1 MQLHNILYRI
11 FLLNNKLIRS
21 LPIFSLAACILFT
34 ACGGTAPVTSTVKTT
49 NQPYSGT
56 PAATSTSPTTTAAA
70 PSSTPEPIV
79 TGEPSLPAAENN
91 PTIVIGVDGIFYP
104 MSLTVSAGTKVDFK
118 NEDCCNYHKLWSDA
132 PFTMNMD
139 PLALIPFNFNKP
151 GTYKFWL
158 DGVQWVYGTVTVT

>member
-1 MQLHNILYRI
+1 M
-11 FLLNNKLIRS
+11 NNKHIRA
-21 LPIFSLAACILFT
+21 LPVFGIAACVVF
-34 ACGGTAPVTSTVKTT
+34 AGCAAAGEATSTVQTSNPPVIEQST
-49 NQPYSGT
+49 T
-56 PAATSTSPTTTAAA
+56 PASSPAPYPAFTTTE
-70 PSSTPEPIV
+70 ST
-79 TGEPSLPAAENN
+79 TADSGLPPAENN

-104 MSLTVSAGTKVDFK
+104 MTLTVSAGTKVDFK

-139 PLALIPFNFNKP
+139 PLALIPFTFAKA